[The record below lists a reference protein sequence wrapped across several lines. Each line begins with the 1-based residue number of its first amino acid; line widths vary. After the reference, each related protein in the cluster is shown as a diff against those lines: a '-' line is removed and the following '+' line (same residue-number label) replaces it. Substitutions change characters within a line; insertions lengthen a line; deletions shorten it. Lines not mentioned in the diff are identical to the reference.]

1 MKRDELEHVLRASA
15 AITRDNAFVVI
26 GSQAVLL
33 PYPDA
38 PAELVLSNEVD
49 LYPSMHP
56 ERAELIDGAIGQ
68 LSMFHDTFGYY
79 ADGVGPDTATMPADW
94 MAFAKLHYVGE
105 NREITVVCPDLH
117 DIAVSKCVAGRD
129 KDAQWVAA
137 LLRHRLIELP
147 RLLIR
152 LEALAPTGAPT
163 DRLVAWAQRRALE
176 AQQP

>member
-1 MKRDELEHVLRASA
+1 MKRYELEHVLRASA
-15 AITRDNAFVVI
+15 AITRDSSFVVI

-33 PYPDA
+33 PHPDA
-38 PAELVLSNEVD
+38 PAELLLSNEVD
-49 LYPSMHP
+49 LYPALHP
-56 ERAELIDGAIGQ
+56 ERADLIDGAIGQ

-79 ADGVGPDTATMPADW
+79 ADGVGPDTATMPGDW
-94 MAFAKLHYVGE
+94 MTFAKLYYVGT
-105 NREITVVCPDLH
+105 EITVVCPDLH

-147 RLLIR
+147 RLLVR
-152 LEALAPTGAPT
+152 LEALASKGAQT